1 MLWDKSND
9 SRLLVDSCYTGRLA
23 KPSRVCSWGPGTVCD
38 TECRPLVRLMYAMVF
53 PPPAQ
58 VMCGM
63 TPSLET
69 AWVEFD
75 RPDVLEAVCLPGLL
89 R

>member
-1 MLWDKSND
+1 
-9 SRLLVDSCYTGRLA
+9 
-23 KPSRVCSWGPGTVCD
+23 
-38 TECRPLVRLMYAMVF
+38 MYDRHA
-53 PPPAQ
+53 PPPQ

-89 R
+89 RYEVRVRV